1 MSILGLTIDYGPYG
15 WMENFDPKFIC
26 NHSDKDRGRYTY
38 EAQPDICK
46 WNLLKLAKALDPILN
61 YEESS

>member
-1 MSILGLTIDYGPYG
+1 M
-15 WMENFDPKFIC
+15 
-26 NHSDKDRGRYTY
+26 Y

-46 WNLLKLAKALDPILN
+46 WNLLKLAKALDPIVN